1 MSVMEDLK
9 VEKINIEVQKSI
21 EKTPEMLTD
30 VYKRFNQLKEVIA
43 KHNVGEEPDKTKSV
57 KVFPWVN
64 KTISNAKKELLGTH
78 HYSLIEYSMQNYL
91 VEFRHKFNRRYFR
104 DKLSN

>member
-21 EKTPEMLTD
+21 EKISEMLTD
-30 VYKRFNQLKEVIA
+30 AYKLFNQLKEVIA
-43 KHNVGEEPDKTKSV
+43 KHKVGVEPNKTKSV

-64 KTISNAKKELLGTH
+64 KTISNAKKRTSGNTPLFT
-78 HYSLIEYSMQNYL
+78 
-91 VEFRHKFNRRYFR
+91 
-104 DKLSN
+104 D